1 MVYDESV
8 LKFPK
13 LTKKYPFSPIFDQRI
28 TLIIDTRGAS
38 VVQES
43 RKITFSLSELS
54 SAFEAYGCRTPKF
67 LPAGKLVS
75 CEVVDEDGVKLAF
88 AMEYGCS
95 THAIEFV
102 YRGLDVLRPLILFC
116 IENNIMMPRE
126 GRKAFLIVDGRAVLF
141 IELDLD
147 VDQSVTTAP
156 LMSEH
161 IQFIKDDVTLQ
172 KSITTAPI

>member
-1 MVYDESV
+1 
-8 LKFPK
+8 
-13 LTKKYPFSPIFDQRI
+13 
-28 TLIIDTRGAS
+28 

-43 RKITFSLSELS
+43 RKITFSTSELGM
-54 SAFEAYGCRTPKF
+54 AFVAYGGRTPKF

-75 CEVVDEDGVKLAF
+75 CETIDDDAVKLSF

-95 THAIEFV
+95 THDVEFV

-126 GRKAFLIVDGRAVLF
+126 GRKTFSIVEGQAVLL

-147 VDQSVTTAP
+147 IDLSVTTAP
-156 LMSEH
+156 LTSEH
-161 IQFIKDDVTLQ
+161 IRFIKDDSVSQ
-172 KSITTAPI
+172 KPASP